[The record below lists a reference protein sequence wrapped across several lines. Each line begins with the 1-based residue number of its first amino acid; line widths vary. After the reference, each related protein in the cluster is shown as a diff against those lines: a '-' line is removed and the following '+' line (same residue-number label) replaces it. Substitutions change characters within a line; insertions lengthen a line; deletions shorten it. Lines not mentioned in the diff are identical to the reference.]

1 MTTPIIY
8 FDHEAADDAFKVL
21 RALEERERLQPEL
34 ANNRIWADLRQRA
47 RDRFA
52 AAFKQ

>member
-1 MTTPIIY
+1 MKPAVTF
-8 FDHEAADDAFKVL
+8 FDQEAADDAFKVL

-34 ANNRIWADLRQRA
+34 SGNRIWIDLRQRA

-52 AAFKQ
+52 EAFKT